1 MKDRIHWKR
10 LGVALRKYGDV
21 VVEKMK
27 DELQRH
33 GKVATGELINT
44 MSSYTEMED
53 DKQYLY
59 IDYKKYGDYVDSG
72 RDPGGKGPPFD
83 PVDPIREWIDVR
95 GIRPQG
101 ISKDSLAFLIRRKIA
116 IKGIDAAP
124 FLYLFWDHI
133 DDLNDVIADSAREDV
148 ENNINDY
155 INNFNK
161 NNK

>member
-1 MKDRIHWKR
+1 MKDKIHWKR

-72 RDPGGKGPPFD
+72 RDPGKKPP
-83 PVDPIREWIDVR
+83 PRKHIREWIDVR

-101 ISKDSLAFLIRRKIA
+101 ISKDSLAFLIQRKIA
-116 IKGIDAAP
+116 IKGIEAAP
-124 FLYLFWDHI
+124 FLYLFWDYI

-155 INNFNK
+155 IIDFNK